1 MAAFSAAM
9 TKTVSASASA
19 EMIKI
24 LVKARMDAGVTQV
37 QLAKMLNKPQPW
49 VSQVENNVRRIDVI
63 EFYAV
68 AVAIGAD
75 PEKLIGDVVKRIKKL
90 VKV

>member
-1 MAAFSAAM
+1 M
-9 TKTVSASASA
+9 TKTVSTSASA

-24 LVKARMDAGVTQV
+24 LVKARKDARVTQV

-49 VSQVENNVRRIDVI
+49 VSQVENNVRRIDAI
-63 EFYAV
+63 EFYAI

-75 PEKLIGDVVKRIKKL
+75 PEQLFGKVVKRIKKL
-90 VKV
+90 VKMS